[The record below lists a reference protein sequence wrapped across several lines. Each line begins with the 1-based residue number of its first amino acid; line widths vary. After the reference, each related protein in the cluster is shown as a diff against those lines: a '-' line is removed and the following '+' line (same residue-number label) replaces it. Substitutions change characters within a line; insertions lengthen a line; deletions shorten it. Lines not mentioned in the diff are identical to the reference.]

1 MHPIDATPGQGASPN
16 QALPQ
21 VAFEITRGRARHKRR
36 NVGSQAFLIG
46 SAPDSDLVLGDPRF
60 DELHS
65 YVYLSPR
72 KVTIRRLGGGPPLCV
87 GEQQVSV
94 ATLEDSDR
102 VQMGP
107 YEFQVRIDWR
117 EAQQRERRPAQAVAG
132 HTPVSIENDPA
143 LERLLC
149 DIERFSAAPPVR
161 LFVGEPGAVGDPAAK
176 GGLASGQ
183 PPWAFSRKAS
193 Y

>member
-1 MHPIDATPGQGASPN
+1 MHPNDEAAGQAAGRD
-16 QALPQ
+16 QVLPQ
-21 VAFEITRGRARHKRR
+21 VALEITRGRAKHKRR
-36 NVGSQAFLIG
+36 DVRSQAFLIG

-72 KVTIRRLGGGPPLCV
+72 KVTIRRLGGGPPLCL
-87 GEQQVSV
+87 GQQEVSI

-117 EAQQRERRPAQAVAG
+117 EAQQRNRRPPQAFAG
-132 HTPVSIENDPA
+132 QTPVSIENDPA
-143 LERLLC
+143 LERLLR
-149 DIERFSAAPPVR
+149 DIEQLSAAPPVR
-161 LFVGEPGAVGDPAAK
+161 LFVGEPGAASDQAVKGSPA
-176 GGLASGQ
+176 GS
-183 PPWAFSRKAS
+183 PPPRTFSRKAS

>member
-1 MHPIDATPGQGASPN
+1 MHPIDATSGQRASRD

-21 VAFEITRGRARHKRR
+21 VALEITRGRAKHKRR
-36 NVGSQAFLIG
+36 DVRSQAFLIG

-87 GEQQVSV
+87 GEQAVSV

-117 EAQQRERRPAQAVAG
+117 GAQRRDRRPAQAVAG

-149 DIERFSAAPPVR
+149 DIEQFSAAPPVR
-161 LFVGEPGAVGDPAAK
+161 LFVGEPGTSGDQAMK
-176 GGLASGQ
+176 GGPGGGQ
-183 PPWAFSRKAS
+183 PPRAFSRKAS